1 MLTSRKLGEDQAYT
15 ASLSNFKML
24 LSEHLQAKSF
34 LRAAMEKTSKRA
46 KRFGG
51 GRGMHYLNF
60 PLRSTIPNRL
70 FLHIKQ
76 EVFLV

>member
-24 LSEHLQAKSF
+24 LSEHLKDKSF

-46 KRFGG
+46 KRFWGG
-51 GRGMHYLNF
+51 VHYLNF
-60 PLRSTIPNRL
+60 PLCSTIPNRL